1 MSGSPLGQLK
11 TDDPKKAKH
20 RITLV
25 WLACIVLYVGAVIAG
40 WAVAAGG
47 NGAASGGLG
56 FAACFSIAVTGI
68 VGCFGTTVMRKYPT
82 PPAMGIFLGVVSV
95 LSMQYLILSAI
106 FAGQAENA
114 SQDDDES
121 EYSNDVAFSMFS
133 CFLFIIFLFFSTLVW
148 TYKDH
153 LITVGALLIRAG
165 PVGRAFGMRKAQ
177 TSADKRGQ
185 IQIITHRGTRQRTW
199 QALCRVHAA
208 HHPPPNTHHPPPT
221 IRHPPPATH
230 DATPQNPDPLAPG
243 EVYEAPTSAA
253 EPVVEG
259 NATGFTPPTPAE
271 AGAGGAV
278 TQYAGASQG
287 VSM

>member
-1 MSGSPLGQLK
+1 MNGSPLGQLK

-153 LITVGALLIRAG
+153 LITV
-165 PVGRAFGMRKAQ
+165 
-177 TSADKRGQ
+177 
-185 IQIITHRGTRQRTW
+185 
-199 QALCRVHAA
+199 
-208 HHPPPNTHHPPPT
+208 
-221 IRHPPPATH
+221 
-230 DATPQNPDPLAPG
+230 DPLAPG